1 MPQID
6 RRKARLQ
13 RHRRVRKHV
22 SGSSTRPRL
31 CVFRSLSHM
40 YAQVIDDS
48 SGSTLV
54 SASTVDP
61 GVIEQI
67 QGMTKTEKARIVG
80 KVLAERAVE
89 HGITLVVFDRGGYKY
104 HGRVKAL
111 ADAARKGGLEF

>member
-40 YAQVIDDS
+40 Y
-48 SGSTLV
+48 
-54 SASTVDP
+54 
-61 GVIEQI
+61 
-67 QGMTKTEKARIVG
+67 
-80 KVLAERAVE
+80 
-89 HGITLVVFDRGGYKY
+89 
-104 HGRVKAL
+104 
-111 ADAARKGGLEF
+111 